1 MLPILNFII
10 SSILFSDILYIITFK
25 YTFPLIRD
33 NFYLDIQ
40 SEKGRPSFFVLR
52 CRTDTIGTDPGLRI
66 TESSG
71 SVFD

>member
-1 MLPILNFII
+1 MLSPF
-10 SSILFSDILYIITFK
+10 
-25 YTFPLIRD
+25 IRD
-33 NFYLDIQ
+33 NLYLDIQ